1 MLLSEIHKNT
11 KEKFDKFKIE
21 TSEIDSRAIIKK
33 ILGLNDKDF
42 IMDIE
47 ISLSLKENQCLS
59 KVISERLSGKPLS
72 RIFGSK
78 EFFSM
83 RFAINEFVLDPRP
96 ESEILVEKALDLIQE
111 NNFKS
116 ILELG
121 VGSGCI
127 IAAILSN
134 SIGTKAVGIDISEQA
149 IMTAKS
155 NLIKND
161 IKNFN
166 LITGDWSLSIN
177 SKFDIIVS
185 NPPYIKTNE
194 VKHLANNVKDHD
206 PLISLDGG
214 NDGLDCYRAI
224 ASQSTNLVKD
234 KGYIL
239 VEIGH
244 DQAMEV
250 EKIFVNNDFLLI
262 NKVKDYS
269 KLDRVL
275 IFKKK
280 KNKKIVEISFS
291 KG

>member
-1 MLLSEIHKNT
+1 MLLSEIHRNT
-11 KEKFDKFKIE
+11 KEKFDKFKIL
-21 TSEIDSRAIIKK
+21 TSEIDSRSIIKE
-33 ILGLNDKDF
+33 ILDLSDKDF
-42 IMDIE
+42 ITDIK
-47 ISLSLKENQCLS
+47 ISLSNKESEYLS
-59 KVISERLSGKPLS
+59 KVIDQRLSGKPLS

-83 RFAINEFVLDPRP
+83 KFDINEFVLDPRP
-96 ESEILVEKALDLIQE
+96 ESEILVQKAIDLIQE
-111 NNFKS
+111 NNLKS

-134 SIGTKAVGIDISEQA
+134 SMGTKAVGLDISEKA

-155 NLIKND
+155 NLIKNG
-161 IKNFN
+161 IKNFD
-166 LITGDWSLSIN
+166 LVVGDWGLSLDRT
-177 SKFDIIVS
+177 FDIIVS
-185 NPPYIKTNE
+185 NPPYIKSNDI
-194 VKHLANNVKDHD
+194 KHLAKNVKDHD

-214 NDGLDCYRAI
+214 NDGLDCYKAI
-224 ASQSTNLVKD
+224 AIQSTNLVKD

-244 DQAMEV
+244 DQAKGV
-250 EKIFVNNDFLLI
+250 EKIFGNNDFLLI

-275 IFKKK
+275 IFTKKK
-280 KNKKIVEISFS
+280 IKK
-291 KG
+291 

>member
-166 LITGDWSLSIN
+166 LIIGDWSLSIN

-194 VKHLANNVKDHD
+194 VKHLAKNVKDHD

-244 DQAMEV
+244 DQAIEV
-250 EKIFVNNDFLLI
+250 EKIFGNNDFLLI

-275 IFKKK
+275 IFTKK

>member
-1 MLLSEIHKNT
+1 MLLSEIHKST
-11 KEKFDKFKIE
+11 KEKFDEFNIQ

-33 ILGLNDKDF
+33 ILNLSDKDF
-42 IMDIE
+42 IMNIK
-47 ISLSLKENQCLS
+47 ISLSDKESEYLS
-59 KVISERLSGKPLS
+59 KVVSQRLSGKPLS
-72 RIFGSK
+72 RIFGGK

-83 RFAINEFVLDPRP
+83 KFDLNEFVLDPRP
-96 ESEILVEKALDLIQE
+96 ESEILVGKALDLIQE
-111 NNFKS
+111 NNLKS
-116 ILELG
+116 ILDLG

-134 SIGTKAVGIDISEQA
+134 SIGTKAVGVDISEKA

-161 IKNFN
+161 IKNFDLVVGN
-166 LITGDWSLSIN
+166 WGLALDST
-177 SKFDIIVS
+177 FDIIVS
-185 NPPYIKTNE
+185 NPPYIKSNDI
-194 VKHLANNVKDHD
+194 KNLDKNVKDHD

-214 NDGLDCYRAI
+214 NDGLDCFRAI
-224 ASQSTNLVKD
+224 ANQSTYLIKN

-244 DQAMEV
+244 DQAKGV
-250 EKIFVNNDFLLI
+250 EKIFGNNDFLLI

-275 IFKKK
+275 IFAKKK
-280 KNKKIVEISFS
+280 IKK
-291 KG
+291 

>member
-1 MLLSEIHKNT
+1 MLLSEIHKST
-11 KEKFDKFKIE
+11 KEKFDEFEIQ
-21 TSEIDSRAIIKK
+21 TSEIDSRTIIKK
-33 ILGLNDKDF
+33 ILNLNDKDF
-42 IMDIE
+42 IMDTK
-47 ISLSLKENQCLS
+47 ISLSNKESEYLS
-59 KVISERLSGKPLS
+59 KVVLQRLSGKPLS

-83 RFAINEFVLDPRP
+83 KFDINEFVLDPRP

-111 NNFKS
+111 NNLKS

-134 SIGTKAVGIDISEQA
+134 SIGTKAVGVDISEQA
-149 IMTAKS
+149 VITAKS
-155 NLIKND
+155 NLIKNG
-161 IKNFN
+161 IKNFD
-166 LITGDWSLSIN
+166 LIVSDWGLSLN
-177 SKFDIIVS
+177 RTFDIIIS

-194 VKHLANNVKDHD
+194 IKNLNKNVKDHD

-214 NDGLDCYRAI
+214 VDGLDCYRVI
-224 ASQSTNLVKD
+224 ANQSTHLINE

-244 DQAMEV
+244 DQSKGV
-250 EKIFVNNDFLLI
+250 EKIFGNNDFLLT

-269 KLDRVL
+269 NLDRVL
-275 IFKKK
+275 IFVKKK
-280 KNKKIVEISFS
+280 IKK
-291 KG
+291 

>member
-134 SIGTKAVGIDISEQA
+134 SIGTKAVGIDISEKA

-155 NLIKND
+155 NLIKNN

-166 LITGDWSLSIN
+166 LIIGDWSLSIN

-194 VKHLANNVKDHD
+194 VEHLAKNVKDHD

-244 DQAMEV
+244 DQAIEV
-250 EKIFVNNDFLLI
+250 EKIFGNNDFLLI

-275 IFKKK
+275 IFTKKK
-280 KNKKIVEISFS
+280 IKK
-291 KG
+291 

>member
-1 MLLSEIHKNT
+1 MLLSEIHRNT
-11 KEKFDKFKIE
+11 KEKFDKFKIL
-21 TSEIDSRAIIKK
+21 TSEIDSRSIIKE
-33 ILGLNDKDF
+33 ILDLSDKDF
-42 IMDIE
+42 IMDIK
-47 ISLSLKENQCLS
+47 ISLSNKESEYLS
-59 KVISERLSGKPLS
+59 RVIDQRLSGKPLS

-83 RFAINEFVLDPRP
+83 KFDINEFVLDPRP
-96 ESEILVEKALDLIQE
+96 ESEILVQKAIDLIQE
-111 NNFKS
+111 NNLKS

-134 SIGTKAVGIDISEQA
+134 SMGTKAVGLDISEKA

-155 NLIKND
+155 NLIKNG
-161 IKNFN
+161 IKNFD
-166 LITGDWSLSIN
+166 LVVGDWGLSLDRT
-177 SKFDIIVS
+177 FDIIVS
-185 NPPYIKTNE
+185 NPPYIKSNDI
-194 VKHLANNVKDHD
+194 KHLAKNVKDHD

-214 NDGLDCYRAI
+214 NDGLDCYKAI
-224 ASQSTNLVKD
+224 ASQSTNLIKD

-244 DQAMEV
+244 DQAKGV
-250 EKIFVNNDFLLI
+250 EKIFGNNDFLLI

-275 IFKKK
+275 IFTKKK
-280 KNKKIVEISFS
+280 IKK
-291 KG
+291 

>member
-11 KEKFDKFKIE
+11 KEKFDKFQIE

-166 LITGDWSLSIN
+166 LIIGDWSLSIN

-194 VKHLANNVKDHD
+194 VKHLAKNVKDHD

-244 DQAMEV
+244 DQAIEV
-250 EKIFVNNDFLLI
+250 EKIFGNNDFLLI

-275 IFKKK
+275 IFTKKK
-280 KNKKIVEISFS
+280 IKK
-291 KG
+291 

>member
-134 SIGTKAVGIDISEQA
+134 SIGTKAVGIDISEKA

-166 LITGDWSLSIN
+166 LIIGDWSLSIN

-194 VKHLANNVKDHD
+194 VKHLAKNVKDHD

-224 ASQSTNLVKD
+224 ASQSTNLVKG

-244 DQAMEV
+244 DQAIEV
-250 EKIFVNNDFLLI
+250 EKIFGNNDFLLI

-275 IFKKK
+275 IFTKKK
-280 KNKKIVEISFS
+280 IKK
-291 KG
+291 

>member
-166 LITGDWSLSIN
+166 LIIGDWSLSIN

-194 VKHLANNVKDHD
+194 VKHLAKNVKDHD

-224 ASQSTNLVKD
+224 ASQSNNLVKD
-234 KGYIL
+234 KVYIL

-244 DQAMEV
+244 DQAIEV
-250 EKIFVNNDFLLI
+250 EKIFGNNDFLLI

-275 IFKKK
+275 IFTKKK
-280 KNKKIVEISFS
+280 IKK
-291 KG
+291 

>member
-1 MLLSEIHKNT
+1 MLLSEIHRNT
-11 KEKFDKFKIE
+11 KEKFDKFKIL
-21 TSEIDSRAIIKK
+21 TSEIDSRSIIKE
-33 ILGLNDKDF
+33 ILDLSDKDF
-42 IMDIE
+42 IMDIK
-47 ISLSLKENQCLS
+47 ISLSNKESEYLS
-59 KVISERLSGKPLS
+59 RVIDQRLSGKPLS

-83 RFAINEFVLDPRP
+83 KFDINEFVLDPRP
-96 ESEILVEKALDLIQE
+96 ESEILVQKAIDLIQE
-111 NNFKS
+111 NNLKS

-134 SIGTKAVGIDISEQA
+134 SMGTKAVGVDISEKA

-155 NLIKND
+155 NLIKNG
-161 IKNFN
+161 IKNFD
-166 LITGDWSLSIN
+166 LVVGDWGLSLDRT
-177 SKFDIIVS
+177 FDIIVS
-185 NPPYIKTNE
+185 NPPYIKSNDI
-194 VKHLANNVKDHD
+194 KHLAKNVKDHD

-224 ASQSTNLVKD
+224 ASQSTNLVKG

-244 DQAMEV
+244 DQAIEV
-250 EKIFVNNDFLLI
+250 EKIFGNNDFLLI

-275 IFKKK
+275 IFTKKK
-280 KNKKIVEISFS
+280 IKK
-291 KG
+291 

>member
-166 LITGDWSLSIN
+166 LIIGDWSLSIN

-194 VKHLANNVKDHD
+194 IKHLAKNVKDHD

-244 DQAMEV
+244 DQAIEV
-250 EKIFVNNDFLLI
+250 EKIFRNNDFLLI

-275 IFKKK
+275 IFTKKK
-280 KNKKIVEISFS
+280 IKK
-291 KG
+291 

>member
-1 MLLSEIHKNT
+1 MLLSEIHRNT
-11 KEKFDKFKIE
+11 KEKFDKFKIL
-21 TSEIDSRAIIKK
+21 TSEIDSRSIIKE
-33 ILGLNDKDF
+33 ILDLSDKDF
-42 IMDIE
+42 IMDIK
-47 ISLSLKENQCLS
+47 ISLSNKESEYLS
-59 KVISERLSGKPLS
+59 RVIDQRLSGKPLS

-83 RFAINEFVLDPRP
+83 KFDINEFVLDPRP
-96 ESEILVEKALDLIQE
+96 ESEILVQKAIDLIQE
-111 NNFKS
+111 NNLKS

-134 SIGTKAVGIDISEQA
+134 SMGTKAVGVDISEKA

-155 NLIKND
+155 NLIKNG
-161 IKNFN
+161 IKNFD
-166 LITGDWSLSIN
+166 LVVGDWGLSLDRT
-177 SKFDIIVS
+177 FDIIVS
-185 NPPYIKTNE
+185 NPPYIKSNDI
-194 VKHLANNVKDHD
+194 KHLAKNVKDHD

-214 NDGLDCYRAI
+214 NDGLDCYKAI

-244 DQAMEV
+244 DQAKGV
-250 EKIFVNNDFLLI
+250 EKIFGNNDFLLI

-275 IFKKK
+275 IFTKKK
-280 KNKKIVEISFS
+280 IKK
-291 KG
+291 

>member
-134 SIGTKAVGIDISEQA
+134 SIGTKAVGIDISEKA

-166 LITGDWSLSIN
+166 LI
-177 SKFDIIVS
+177 IVLES
-185 NPPYIKTNE
+185 
-194 VKHLANNVKDHD
+194 
-206 PLISLDGG
+206 ISL
-214 NDGLDCYRAI
+214 
-224 ASQSTNLVKD
+224 V
-234 KGYIL
+234 
-239 VEIGH
+239 
-244 DQAMEV
+244 
-250 EKIFVNNDFLLI
+250 
-262 NKVKDYS
+262 
-269 KLDRVL
+269 
-275 IFKKK
+275 
-280 KNKKIVEISFS
+280 
-291 KG
+291 

>member
-83 RFAINEFVLDPRP
+83 RFSINEFVLDPRP

-134 SIGTKAVGIDISEQA
+134 SIGTKAVGIDISEKA

-166 LITGDWSLSIN
+166 LIIGDWSLSIN

-194 VKHLANNVKDHD
+194 VKHLSKNVKDHD

-244 DQAMEV
+244 DQAIEV
-250 EKIFVNNDFLLI
+250 EKIFRNNDFLLI

-275 IFKKK
+275 IFTKKK
-280 KNKKIVEISFS
+280 IKK
-291 KG
+291 

>member
-1 MLLSEIHKNT
+1 MLLSEIHRNT
-11 KEKFDKFKIE
+11 KEKFDKFKIL
-21 TSEIDSRAIIKK
+21 TSEIDSRSIIKE
-33 ILGLNDKDF
+33 ILDLSDKDF
-42 IMDIE
+42 IMDIK
-47 ISLSLKENQCLS
+47 ISLSNKESEYLS
-59 KVISERLSGKPLS
+59 KVVLQRLSGKPLS

-83 RFAINEFVLDPRP
+83 KFDINEFVLDPRP
-96 ESEILVEKALDLIQE
+96 ESEILVQKAIDLIQE
-111 NNFKS
+111 NNLKS

-134 SIGTKAVGIDISEQA
+134 SMGTKAVGVDISEKA

-155 NLIKND
+155 NLIKNG
-161 IKNFN
+161 IKNFD
-166 LITGDWSLSIN
+166 LVVGDWGLSLDRT
-177 SKFDIIVS
+177 FDIIVS
-185 NPPYIKTNE
+185 NPPYIKSNDI
-194 VKHLANNVKDHD
+194 KHLAKNVKDHD

-214 NDGLDCYRAI
+214 NDGLDCYKAI

-244 DQAMEV
+244 DQAKGV
-250 EKIFVNNDFLLI
+250 EKIFGNNDFLLI

-275 IFKKK
+275 IFTKKK
-280 KNKKIVEISFS
+280 IKK
-291 KG
+291 

>member
-134 SIGTKAVGIDISEQA
+134 SIGTKAVGIDISEKA

-166 LITGDWSLSIN
+166 LIIGDWSLSIN

-194 VKHLANNVKDHD
+194 VKHLAKNVKDHD

-244 DQAMEV
+244 DQAIEV
-250 EKIFVNNDFLLI
+250 EKIFRNNDFLLI

-275 IFKKK
+275 IFTKKK
-280 KNKKIVEISFS
+280 IKK
-291 KG
+291 

>member
-1 MLLSEIHKNT
+1 MLLSEIHKST
-11 KEKFDKFKIE
+11 KEKFDEFEIQ
-21 TSEIDSRAIIKK
+21 TSEIDSRTIIKK
-33 ILGLNDKDF
+33 ILNLNDKDF
-42 IMDIE
+42 IMDTK
-47 ISLSLKENQCLS
+47 ISLSNKESEYLS
-59 KVISERLSGKPLS
+59 KVVLQRLSGKPLS

-83 RFAINEFVLDPRP
+83 KFDINEFVLDPRP

-111 NNFKS
+111 NNLRS

-134 SIGTKAVGIDISEQA
+134 SIGTKAVGVDISEQA

-155 NLIKND
+155 NLIKNG
-161 IKNFN
+161 IKSFN
-166 LITGDWSLSIN
+166 LIVSDWGLSLN
-177 SKFDIIVS
+177 RAFDIIIS
-185 NPPYIKTNE
+185 NPPYVKTNE
-194 VKHLANNVKDHD
+194 IKNLDENVKDHD

-214 NDGLDCYRAI
+214 VDGLDCYRII
-224 ASQSTNLVKD
+224 ANQSRYLIKD
-234 KGYIL
+234 KGYVL

-244 DQAMEV
+244 DQAIEV
-250 EKIFVNNDFLLI
+250 EKIFGNNDFLLI

-275 IFKKK
+275 IFVKKK
-280 KNKKIVEISFS
+280 IKK
-291 KG
+291 

>member
-96 ESEILVEKALDLIQE
+96 ESEILVEKTLDLIQE

-166 LITGDWSLSIN
+166 LIIGDWSLSIN

-194 VKHLANNVKDHD
+194 VKHLAKNVKDHD

-244 DQAMEV
+244 DQAIEV
-250 EKIFVNNDFLLI
+250 EKIFGNNDFLLI

-275 IFKKK
+275 IFTKKK
-280 KNKKIVEISFS
+280 IKK
-291 KG
+291 

>member
-1 MLLSEIHKNT
+1 MLLSEIHRNT
-11 KEKFDKFKIE
+11 KEKFDKFKIL
-21 TSEIDSRAIIKK
+21 TSEIDSRSIIKE
-33 ILGLNDKDF
+33 ILDLSDKDF
-42 IMDIE
+42 IMDIK
-47 ISLSLKENQCLS
+47 ISLSNKESEYLS
-59 KVISERLSGKPLS
+59 RVIDQRLSGKPLS

-83 RFAINEFVLDPRP
+83 KFDINEFVLDPRP
-96 ESEILVEKALDLIQE
+96 ESEILVQKAIDLIQE
-111 NNFKS
+111 NNLKS

-134 SIGTKAVGIDISEQA
+134 SMGTKAVGLDISEKA

-155 NLIKND
+155 NLIKNG
-161 IKNFN
+161 IKNFD
-166 LITGDWSLSIN
+166 LVVGDWGLSLDRT
-177 SKFDIIVS
+177 FDIIVS
-185 NPPYIKTNE
+185 NPPYIKSNDI
-194 VKHLANNVKDHD
+194 KHLAKNVKDHD

-214 NDGLDCYRAI
+214 NDGLDCYKAI

-244 DQAMEV
+244 DQAKGV
-250 EKIFVNNDFLLI
+250 EKIFGNNDFLLI

-275 IFKKK
+275 IFTKKK
-280 KNKKIVEISFS
+280 IKK
-291 KG
+291 

>member
-1 MLLSEIHKNT
+1 MLLSEIHKST
-11 KEKFDKFKIE
+11 KEKFDEFEIQ

-33 ILGLNDKDF
+33 ILNLNDKDF
-42 IMDIE
+42 IMDTK
-47 ISLSLKENQCLS
+47 ISLSNKESEYLS
-59 KVISERLSGKPLS
+59 KVVLQRLSGKPLS

-83 RFAINEFVLDPRP
+83 KFDINEFVLDPRP

-111 NNFKS
+111 NNLKS

-134 SIGTKAVGIDISEQA
+134 SIGTKAVGVDISEQA
-149 IMTAKS
+149 VMTAKS
-155 NLIKND
+155 NLIKNG
-161 IKNFN
+161 IKNFD
-166 LITGDWSLSIN
+166 LIVSDWGLSLN
-177 SKFDIIVS
+177 RTFDIIIS

-194 VKHLANNVKDHD
+194 IKNLNKNVKDHD

-214 NDGLDCYRAI
+214 LDGLDCYRVI
-224 ASQSTNLVKD
+224 ANQSTHLIND

-244 DQAMEV
+244 DQAKGV
-250 EKIFVNNDFLLI
+250 EKIFGNNDFLLT

-269 KLDRVL
+269 NLDRVL
-275 IFKKK
+275 IFVKKK
-280 KNKKIVEISFS
+280 IKK
-291 KG
+291 

>member
-1 MLLSEIHKNT
+1 
-11 KEKFDKFKIE
+11 
-21 TSEIDSRAIIKK
+21 
-33 ILGLNDKDF
+33 
-42 IMDIE
+42 MDIE

-83 RFAINEFVLDPRP
+83 KFDINEFVLDPRP
-96 ESEILVEKALDLIQE
+96 ESEILVEKALHLIQE
-111 NNFKS
+111 NNLKS

-134 SIGTKAVGIDISEQA
+134 SIGTKAVGVDISEQA

-155 NLIKND
+155 NLIKNG
-161 IKNFN
+161 IKNFD
-166 LITGDWSLSIN
+166 LVVSDWGLSLN
-177 SKFDIIVS
+177 RTFDIIIS

-194 VKHLANNVKDHD
+194 IKNLNKNVKDHD

-214 NDGLDCYRAI
+214 VDGLDCYRVI
-224 ASQSTNLVKD
+224 ANQSTHLINE

-244 DQAMEV
+244 DQAKGV
-250 EKIFVNNDFLLI
+250 EKIFGNNDFLLT

-269 KLDRVL
+269 NLDRVL
-275 IFKKK
+275 IFVKKK
-280 KNKKIVEISFS
+280 IKK
-291 KG
+291 

>member
-1 MLLSEIHKNT
+1 MLLSEIHRNT
-11 KEKFDKFKIE
+11 KEKFDKFKIL
-21 TSEIDSRAIIKK
+21 TSEIDSRSIIKE
-33 ILGLNDKDF
+33 ILDLSDKDF
-42 IMDIE
+42 ITDIK
-47 ISLSLKENQCLS
+47 ISLSNKESEYLS
-59 KVISERLSGKPLS
+59 KVIDQRLSGKPLS

-83 RFAINEFVLDPRP
+83 KFDINEFVLDPRP
-96 ESEILVEKALDLIQE
+96 ESEILVQKAIDLIQE
-111 NNFKS
+111 NNLKS

-134 SIGTKAVGIDISEQA
+134 SMGTKAVGLDISEKA

-155 NLIKND
+155 NLIKNG
-161 IKNFN
+161 IKNFD
-166 LITGDWSLSIN
+166 LVVGDWGLSLDRT
-177 SKFDIIVS
+177 FDIIVS
-185 NPPYIKTNE
+185 NPPYIKSNDI
-194 VKHLANNVKDHD
+194 KHLAKNVKDHD

-214 NDGLDCYRAI
+214 NDGLDCYKAI

-244 DQAMEV
+244 DQAKGV
-250 EKIFVNNDFLLI
+250 EKIFGNNDFFLI

-275 IFKKK
+275 IFTKKK
-280 KNKKIVEISFS
+280 IKK
-291 KG
+291 

>member
-1 MLLSEIHKNT
+1 MLLSEIHKST
-11 KEKFDKFKIE
+11 KEKFDEFGIQ
-21 TSEIDSRAIIKK
+21 TSEIDSRTIIKK
-33 ILGLNDKDF
+33 ILNLSDKDF
-42 IMDIE
+42 IMDTK
-47 ISLSLKENQCLS
+47 ISLSNKESEYLS
-59 KVISERLSGKPLS
+59 KVVLQRLSGKPLS
-72 RIFGSK
+72 RIFASK

-83 RFAINEFVLDPRP
+83 KFDINEFVLDPRP

-111 NNFKS
+111 NSLKS

-134 SIGTKAVGIDISEQA
+134 SIGTKAVGIDISEKA
-149 IMTAKS
+149 IITAKS

-166 LITGDWSLSIN
+166 LVVGDWSLSIN
-177 SKFDIIVS
+177 RKFDIIVS

-194 VKHLANNVKDHD
+194 IKHLAKNVKDHD

-224 ASQSTNLVKD
+224 ASQSTNLVKG

-244 DQAMEV
+244 DQAIEV
-250 EKIFVNNDFLLI
+250 EKIFGNNDFLLI

-275 IFKKK
+275 IFTKKK
-280 KNKKIVEISFS
+280 IKK
-291 KG
+291 

>member
-96 ESEILVEKALDLIQE
+96 ESEILVEKALDLIHE

-134 SIGTKAVGIDISEQA
+134 SIGTKAVGIDISEKA

-166 LITGDWSLSIN
+166 LIIGDWSLSIN

-194 VKHLANNVKDHD
+194 VKHLAKNVKDHD

-244 DQAMEV
+244 DQAIEV
-250 EKIFVNNDFLLI
+250 EKIFGNNDFLLI

-275 IFKKK
+275 IFTKKK
-280 KNKKIVEISFS
+280 IKK
-291 KG
+291 

>member
-1 MLLSEIHKNT
+1 MLLSEIHRNT
-11 KEKFDKFKIE
+11 KEKFDKFKIL
-21 TSEIDSRAIIKK
+21 TSEIDSRSIIKE
-33 ILGLNDKDF
+33 ILDLSDKDF
-42 IMDIE
+42 IMDIK
-47 ISLSLKENQCLS
+47 ISLSNKESEYLS
-59 KVISERLSGKPLS
+59 RVIDQRLSGKPLS

-83 RFAINEFVLDPRP
+83 KFDINEFVLDPRP
-96 ESEILVEKALDLIQE
+96 ESEILVQKAIDLIQE
-111 NNFKS
+111 NNLKS

-134 SIGTKAVGIDISEQA
+134 SMGTKAVGVDISEKA

-155 NLIKND
+155 NLIKNG
-161 IKNFN
+161 IKNFD
-166 LITGDWSLSIN
+166 LVVGDWGLSLDRT
-177 SKFDIIVS
+177 FDIIVS
-185 NPPYIKTNE
+185 NPPYIKSNDI
-194 VKHLANNVKDHD
+194 KHLAKNVKDHD

-234 KGYIL
+234 KGYVL

-244 DQAMEV
+244 DQAKGV
-250 EKIFVNNDFLLI
+250 EKIFGNNDFLLI

-275 IFKKK
+275 IFTKKK
-280 KNKKIVEISFS
+280 IKK
-291 KG
+291 

>member
-1 MLLSEIHKNT
+1 
-11 KEKFDKFKIE
+11 
-21 TSEIDSRAIIKK
+21 
-33 ILGLNDKDF
+33 
-42 IMDIE
+42 
-47 ISLSLKENQCLS
+47 
-59 KVISERLSGKPLS
+59 
-72 RIFGSK
+72 
-78 EFFSM
+78 M
-83 RFAINEFVLDPRP
+83 RFDINEFVLDPRP

-134 SIGTKAVGIDISEQA
+134 SIGTKAVGVDISEKA

-166 LITGDWSLSIN
+166 LIIGDWSLSIN

-194 VKHLANNVKDHD
+194 VKHLAKNVKDHD

-224 ASQSTNLVKD
+224 ANQSTHLIND

-244 DQAMEV
+244 DQAKEC
-250 EKIFVNNDFLLI
+250 
-262 NKVKDYS
+262 
-269 KLDRVL
+269 
-275 IFKKK
+275 
-280 KNKKIVEISFS
+280 
-291 KG
+291 